1 MSVTRLL
8 ARHFFFKCK
17 IKSETTGKRT
27 GADISKKKKMGIA
40 SPIGEAFQPTEVQYF
55 LQSTEFEKENER

>member
-8 ARHFFFKCK
+8 AHHFFLKCK

-27 GADISKKKKMGIA
+27 EANILKKKKIGMAMIG
-40 SPIGEAFQPTEVQYF
+40 IGEAFQSTEMQYF
-55 LQSTEFEKENER
+55 QSAIDRV